1 MVSHGLM
8 TALFFAVIG
17 MIYERTHTRQLDE
30 LGGLMK
36 VMPFVSIVMFIA
48 GLSSLG
54 LPGLSGFVAE
64 MTIFVGGWERV
75 SPVYRVSTII
85 AAMSIVVTAVY
96 VLRAI
101 GKTVMGPITN
111 NEYLTLQ
118 DAAWHERTAAIVLI
132 AGILAMGIAPGWIV
146 ELITP
151 GAQVITERIGN
162 LP

>member
-1 MVSHGLM
+1 M
-8 TALFFAVIG
+8 
-17 MIYERTHTRQLDE
+17 
-30 LGGLMK
+30 
-36 VMPFVSIVMFIA
+36 
-48 GLSSLG
+48 
-54 LPGLSGFVAE
+54 
-64 MTIFVGGWERV
+64 
-75 SPVYRVSTII
+75 

-101 GKTVMGPITN
+101 GRTVMGPITN

-151 GAQVITERIGN
+151 GAQAITERIGN